1 MFAQVHAAPD
11 GAENLTVV
19 VRYLLLV
26 GDKRTRR
33 TAGQVLHSVMD
44 AQRAEEL
51 MRSYGEQLIERG
63 RRRGLK
69 QGLAEGLLRILA
81 ARGLLMDEQ
90 ARQRVLACTDVA
102 TLEKWLDRALT
113 ATTLSEVLEDPAQ

>member
-1 MFAQVHAAPD
+1 M
-11 GAENLTVV
+11 
-19 VRYLLLV
+19 
-26 GDKRTRR
+26 
-33 TAGQVLHSVMD
+33 MD